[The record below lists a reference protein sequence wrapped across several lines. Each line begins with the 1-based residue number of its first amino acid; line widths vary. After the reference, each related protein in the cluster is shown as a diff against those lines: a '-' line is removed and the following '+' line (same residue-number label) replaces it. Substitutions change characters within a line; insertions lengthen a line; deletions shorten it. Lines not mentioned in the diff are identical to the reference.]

1 VFVPSKL
8 FQPSL
13 MLLHTAGSLPSS
25 GALEGAS
32 LGQSPRLPRKHY
44 TRLDRPGRD
53 KHSSLLRILVIYGGK
68 TLYNIGSRP
77 SDWPDFAYRGELTI
91 AISNYQTDIVK
102 ILLELDE
109 GTNVIKNFK
118 TLIRELT
125 K

>member
-1 VFVPSKL
+1 MFVPSKL

-13 MLLHTAGSLPSS
+13 MLVHTAGSLSSS

-32 LGQSPRLPRKHY
+32 LGQSPGLTRKHY

-53 KHSSLLRILVIYGGK
+53 KHSSLLRILVIYVCK

-77 SDWPDFAYRGELTI
+77 SDWPDFAYRSELNI

-109 GTNVIKNFK
+109 GTNVIKN
-118 TLIRELT
+118 LRS
-125 K
+125 

>member
-1 VFVPSKL
+1 VFVPGKL

-13 MLLHTAGSLPSS
+13 MIVHTAGSPPYS

-32 LGQSPRLPRKHY
+32 LGQSPGLTRKHY

-53 KHSSLLRILVIYGGK
+53 KHSSLLRILVSYGGK

-77 SDWPDFAYRGELTI
+77 SDWPDFAYRSELTI

-109 GTNVIKNFK
+109 GSNVIKI
-118 TLIRELT
+118 LRP
-125 K
+125 